1 MHIFHIIVILKS
13 AFGKEVIKVL
23 KRLFI
28 KDFNNTSDP
37 KVRNRYGVVS
47 GVFGIV
53 TNFLLFLIKLII
65 GLISNSITI
74 IADAINNLS
83 DAGSSVLTMI
93 GFKLAGKPADKDHPY
108 GHARYE
114 QITALLVAIL
124 VLCIG
129 VLFAKGSVEKIF
141 APEELS
147 ISAVTYITLVAAI
160 ILKLVQMFT
169 YLDFAKAIDSDTI
182 RAAALDSR
190 NDVIST
196 ASVLVSIIIMGIF
209 NINIDGWVGLIVSV
223 FLVWSAI
230 KMVKETIDPMLGIM
244 PSKELVDSLTSLIMK
259 HEGII
264 DYHDLIIHNY
274 GVGQNFASVHVE
286 IDASGDIIAI
296 HDLID
301 NIEHQ
306 AHDELGIL
314 LTIHM
319 DPVDVDNPKRQ
330 KLLELCRSALS
341 KYDQPVPFHD
351 FRIVDGPTHTNIL
364 FDIVEPFDT
373 KFDMDKIKALLSE
386 EMSCEGGKYY
396 YVINVDKAMTD
407 EN

>member
-1 MHIFHIIVILKS
+1 M
-13 AFGKEVIKVL
+13 KEGIRVL

-28 KDFNNTSDP
+28 KDYKNTSDP
-37 KVRNRYGVVS
+37 NVRNRYGVVS
-47 GVFGIV
+47 GIFGIV
-53 TNFLLFLIKLII
+53 TNFVLFLIKLII
-65 GLISNSITI
+65 GLVSNSITI

-93 GFKLAGKPADKDHPY
+93 GFKLSGKPADKDHPY

-141 APEELS
+141 TPEELS
-147 ISAVTYITLVAAI
+147 ISVVTYITLIAAI

-169 YLDFAKAIDSDTI
+169 YLDFAKAIDSNTI

-196 ASVLVSIIIMGIF
+196 SSVLASVIVMDVF
-209 NINIDGWVGLIVSV
+209 AINIDGFVGFIVSA
-223 FLVWSAI
+223 FLIWSAL
-230 KMVKETIDPMLGIM
+230 KMVKETINPMLGIM
-244 PSKELVDSLTSLIMK
+244 PSKELVDSITSLIMRND
-259 HEGII
+259 GII
-264 DYHDLIIHNY
+264 DIHDLIIHNY

-306 AHDELGIL
+306 ALDELGVL

-319 DPVDVDNPKRQ
+319 DPVDVNNPKRQ
-330 KLLELCRSALS
+330 RLLKLCKSALA

-364 FDIVEPFDT
+364 FDIVEPFGT
-373 KFDMDKIKALLSE
+373 KFDIEKIKALLSE

-396 YVINVDKAMTD
+396 YVINIDKAMTD